1 MNHKNLEI
9 ETKKVLDTN
18 RKYKDSVF
26 TLLFGTPEKMLE
38 LYNAING
45 TADTDVN
52 KIQIRTLSEVLYHVQ
67 KNDLAFTYEDKMVI
81 LVEHQSTINQNM
93 PLRMLMYL
101 SRTYEKIVDD
111 KAIYNKKLVKIPTP
125 EIIVLYNG
133 EEKYPLQETLK
144 LSDAY
149 REIKEEVF
157 LELKVKVYNINYKA
171 HSELLRH
178 SQTLREYSYF
188 IEKIRE
194 YTKLGCNRDKAIYE
208 AIKKCINEHVLEGF
222 LKENGSEVI
231 NMLFA
236 EYSVER
242 EIEVVRA
249 EALEEGRER
258 GREEGIE
265 EGIEKGIEEGI
276 KDSIIDLLSDLGVV
290 GEEVKERLQNEKN
303 LLTLK
308 RWNKK
313 AARCESI
320 EQFLR
325 EITSE

>member
-1 MNHKNLEI
+1 MI
-9 ETKKVLDTN
+9 C
-18 RKYKDSVF
+18 
-26 TLLFGTPEKMLE
+26 
-38 LYNAING
+38 
-45 TADTDVN
+45 
-52 KIQIRTLSEVLYHVQ
+52 YHVQ

-101 SRTYEKIVDD
+101 ARTYEKIVDD

-133 EEKYPLQETLK
+133 EEPYPLQETLK

-149 REIKEEVF
+149 SETKEEVF

-171 HSELLRH
+171 HIELLMY
-178 SQTLREYSYF
+178 SKTLREYSYF
-188 IEKIRE
+188 IETIRE
-194 YTKLGCNRDKAIYE
+194 YSKLGCNRDEAIHE
-208 AIKKCINEHVLEGF
+208 AIKKCLKEHVLEGF
-222 LKENGSEVI
+222 LRENGSEVV

-242 EIEVVRA
+242 EMEVVRA
-249 EALEEGRER
+249 EALEEGRE
-258 GREEGIE
+258 EGIR
-265 EGIEKGIEEGI
+265 
-276 KDSIIDLLSDLGVV
+276 DSIIDLLSDLGVV
-290 GEEVKERLQNEKN
+290 GEEVKDRLQQETN

-313 AARCESI
+313 AARCTSI
-320 EQFLR
+320 EQFLS
-325 EITSE
+325 EIIGES